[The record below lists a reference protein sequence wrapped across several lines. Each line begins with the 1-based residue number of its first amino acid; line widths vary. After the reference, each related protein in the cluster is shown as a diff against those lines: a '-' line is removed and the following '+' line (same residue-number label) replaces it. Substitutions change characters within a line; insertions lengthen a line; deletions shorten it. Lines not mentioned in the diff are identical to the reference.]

1 MNDGEIRSSIRW
13 ERKRKNY
20 QCMNI
25 LIIVIEFLRYA
36 ALHRLITMCDDYEDK
51 DKKENFVEDF

>member
-1 MNDGEIRSSIRW
+1 
-13 ERKRKNY
+13 
-20 QCMNI
+20 MNI